1 MRRHQIELLPGFGN
15 KHMLQILEER
25 ENKIFEKFDEMK
37 ERIKLLPDP
46 KQAIIKRILIEMEG
60 DDKSYLFVK

>member
-1 MRRHQIELLPGFGN
+1 
-15 KHMLQILEER
+15 
-25 ENKIFEKFDEMK
+25 MK

-60 DDKSYLFVK
+60 EEKYYLFVK